1 MRNYRRYSR
10 SKTSR
15 EKYYSALKPL
25 LVLDRRWAYISL
37 DFVIN
42 FPVSRDF
49 RGYEYI
55 NILVVTDRLSK
66 QVHYIAMNEMTA
78 EDTARA
84 FYDYV

>member
-1 MRNYRRYSR
+1 M
-10 SKTSR
+10 
-15 EKYYSALKPL
+15 
-25 LVLDRRWAYISL
+25 
-37 DFVIN
+37 IN

-49 RGYEYI
+49 RGYEYM

-66 QVHYIAMNEMTA
+66 QVYYIAMNGMTA